1 VAGLFLLKETYA
13 PKILERRAAKLRKS
27 TGNPNFRSKLD
38 SGLTPRD
45 LFLYSIVRP
54 TKMLVFSPIV
64 LSLSTYVA
72 IVYAYLYV
80 MFTTLTEVFESQY
93 HFKKDLVGLSYLG
106 LGVGSF
112 GGQFIYTW
120 FANRSYRKHTE
131 AGDFVPEH
139 RLESMVPGSFMI
151 PIALFWY
158 GWSVE
163 ANVHWM
169 CPIVALGVFGF
180 GLLLI
185 FVSFTYFPNH
195 WVNDLMLSADASKYV
210 SG

>member
-1 VAGLFLLKETYA
+1 
-13 PKILERRAAKLRKS
+13 
-27 TGNPNFRSKLD
+27 
-38 SGLTPRD
+38 
-45 LFLYSIVRP
+45 
-54 TKMLVFSPIV
+54 MLIFSPIV

-80 MFTTLTEVFESQY
+80 MFTTLTEVFETQY
-93 HFKKDLVGLSYLG
+93 HFKKDLVGLAYLG

-112 GGQFIYTW
+112 GGQFLYTW
-120 FANRSYRKHTE
+120 YANRTFRKHME
-131 AGDFVPEH
+131 AGDFKPEH

-163 ANVHWM
+163 ADVHWM
-169 CPIVALGVFGF
+169 CPIVALSVFGF

-185 FVSFTYFPNH
+185 FVSLTF
-195 WVNDLMLSADASKYV
+195 LSILRSILTSFEDASQHVFGRCLHRSCRKRYGGKHSASIHRCCCTAV
-210 SG
+210 SWRNNV